1 MNITNDIIYIGQD
14 DKDIQLFESQYE
26 TPDGMCYNSYVI
38 MDDDIAVMDTSD
50 ARTLAAW
57 KEDLKKA
64 LDGRK
69 PKYLVVHHLEPD
81 HAAAPALMVCSLPS

>member
-14 DKDIQLFESQYE
+14 DKDIRLFESQYE

-38 MDDDIAVMDTSD
+38 MDDDIAIMDTSD
-50 ARTLAAW
+50 SRTLAAW

-64 LDGRK
+64 LNGLLTR
-69 PKYLVVHHLEPD
+69 LWL
-81 HAAAPALMVCSLPS
+81 